1 MDKQRSAAVWAAINA
16 RARDDG
22 KPVSLDT
29 VCLICVQVLRAQ
41 GVSVALNDRLMGYE
55 PVCASG
61 SGAYGLMDLH
71 VTLGEGPGCDAL
83 AGDRP
88 VLVGDLAEDGM
99 QRRWPMFA
107 PAAVQAG
114 VRAIFAF
121 PLLLG
126 AISVGVLEIS
136 RAGPGWLMPQEAA
149 DALVFAD
156 AALLVQVQQLAT
168 PDGAAG
174 EPKELR
180 WGAAERWAEVHQATG
195 MVAVQSRTDLSAAFV
210 RLRAHAFADERSL
223 LEVARDV
230 VARRLRFEPDRFEPD
245 SV

>member
-1 MDKQRSAAVWAAINA
+1 MDRQRSAAVWAAINDHA
-16 RARDDG
+16 RAG
-22 KPVSLDT
+22 GAPVSIEA
-29 VCLICVQVLRAQ
+29 VCLICARTLRAQ
-41 GVSVALNDRLMGYE
+41 GVSVALSDRLMGYE

-61 SGAYGLMDLH
+61 GAYRLMDLQ
-71 VTLGEGPGCDAL
+71 VTLGEGPGRDAL
-83 AGDRP
+83 TGDRP
-88 VLVGDLAEDGM
+88 VLVGDLAEDGTR
-99 QRRWPMFA
+99 RRWPMFA

-136 RAGPGWLMPQEAA
+136 RTEEGWLTPQQAA

-156 AALLVQVQQLAT
+156 AALLVQVRQLAS
-168 PDGAAG
+168 PDAAAG

-180 WGAAERWAEVHQATG
+180 WGTAERWAQVHQATG
-195 MVAVQSRTDLSAAFV
+195 MVAIQSGTDLSAAFV

-230 VARRLRFEPDRFEPD
+230 VARRLRFGPDRDEAD
-245 SV
+245 